1 MYDKYVKDIMD
12 LYDKEQDEYD
22 ELVKKELP
30 HEKEHEEEDKIA
42 EKYDKLI
49 LDINKKYNI
58 IFRYD
63 LADAWGVQIS
73 TLIITNDKKDN
84 VICIYDNENHKKQLE
99 NATFT
104 TDSSKVLDIIS
115 KYENEFKDL
124 DPFDIKIPPVLDGVH
139 NNFYFD
145 VNGKAYTFNLT
156 NLWAW
161 GSDIDEEV
169 KVFLDL
175 LSDLAN
181 ILIKDVDN
189 LERCLSLGR

>member
-1 MYDKYVKDIMD
+1 MYDKYVKDIMN

-42 EKYDKLI
+42 EKYDHLL
-49 LDINKKYNI
+49 LDVNKKYNI

-63 LADAWGVQIS
+63 LVDAWGVQIS

-104 TDSSKVLDIIS
+104 TDSSIG
-115 KYENEFKDL
+115 

-145 VNGKAYTFNLT
+145 VNSKIYTFNLT